1 VNRPHFLCLMPV
13 WNHRHETIQN
23 ALRCFLDQTYP
34 NATLAIIDDRPK
46 TARTAILASDWNNWG
61 RRVHLVR
68 PHESG
73 KFPSISAKYNF
84 ALESMGSMLGFT
96 HVAIWDDDDGFTEG
110 HLEAAAWEYE
120 RVKEGSV
127 LWTYPDK
134 VFSTFGGFLNVEP
147 TEGRF
152 WSSITFDRK
161 CLDPWG
167 GLFPDRKNVG
177 QDQMFLGELKTRF
190 ADSRATPTLPTY
202 VYRWGR
208 EGEQHWSGISQGFN
222 CESSW
227 DACPYS
233 VSGKPLEAVYD
244 EFYLQTRQ
252 EIEAYYR
259 KHISPTTPPPPRL
272 TASVD

>member
-1 VNRPHFLCLMPV
+1 MNRPHFLCLMPV

-23 ALRCFLDQTYP
+23 ALKCFLDQTYK

-46 TARTAILASDWNNWG
+46 DARCSPTQEQWQEWKSRNVYL
-61 RRVHLVR
+61 LR
-68 PHESG
+68 PQNGE
-73 KFPSISAKYNF
+73 KFRSIAAKYNF
-84 ALESMGSMLGFT
+84 ALEYMGPHFT
-96 HVAIWDDDDGFTEG
+96 HVAIWDDDDGFTG
-110 HLEAAAWEYE
+110 NHLEHAAWHY
-120 RVKEGSV
+120 GTGA

-134 VFSTFGGFLNVEP
+134 VFSTFGGSLNVEP

-161 CLDPWG
+161 CLDPWD
-167 GLFPDRKNVG
+167 GLFPDRKNIG

-190 ADSRATPTLPTY
+190 ADSRATPTIPTY
-202 VYRWGR
+202 VYRWGL

-259 KHISPTTPPPPRL
+259 NNLSATTPPPPRL